1 MADVQISTNE
11 SQDLV
16 SFFTGFND
24 LLEQLDSD
32 ADNFVTEYLER
43 KLEDYVTIL
52 LGMIF
57 KLEIGEST
65 EHRSNLL
72 MLLRMLYDLSY
83 GKLKDI
89 SNEIEKQQPSVGQRS
104 GYNVPLEKTE
114 GRPKFVITR
123 EQLMNLRETGMTWA
137 KIATCLNVSERT
149 LYRRVREFDID
160 GSFSEISNTEL
171 DELLKSIM
179 AVTPRAGESYIRG
192 SLRGSGVR
200 IQRWRIRERLQA
212 IDPVGRAARRSS
224 AIRRRVYNVRAPN
237 CLWHI
242 DSNHKLIS
250 WRFVIHGCIDGYS
263 RTITHLNC
271 ATNNL
276 ATTAVQY
283 FQQGV
288 SKYGVPSRV
297 RGDCGVE
304 NFYVARFMISNR
316 GTNRGSFITGRSVHN
331 SRIERLWREVNRLV
345 TSHYSAIFKHMEH
358 HGILDATSELD
369 LFILHYVFQPRI
381 ALSLEEF
388 TVQWNYHGIRT
399 VGHSS
404 PLSLWSYGM
413 VSLNASRD
421 LVADLQSYGVDYEVP
436 CEDSLDGEIVVP
448 QNQFNLTDE
457 EKSVIFSN
465 IDPLTDDGD
474 SGIQHFCNA
483 RSRVLASLVQ

>member
-11 SQDLV
+11 SQEDLV

-52 LGMIF
+52 LRMIF

-65 EHRSNLL
+65 EHRNNLL

-104 GYNVPLEKTE
+104 GYNVPLERRE
-114 GRPKFVITR
+114 GRPKFVITG
-123 EQLMNLRETGMTWA
+123 EQLMNLRETRMTWA

-160 GSFSEISNTEL
+160 GNFSEISNTEL

-179 AVTPRAGESYIRG
+179 AVTPCAGESYIRG

-212 IDPVGRAARRSS
+212 IDPVGRACRRSS
-224 AIRRRVYNVRAPN
+224 AIRRRVSNVRAPN

-250 WRFVIHGCIDGYS
+250 WRFVIHGCIDNNL

-276 ATTAVQY
+276 ATTALKY
-283 FQQGV
+283 FQ
-288 SKYGVPSRV
+288 
-297 RGDCGVE
+297 
-304 NFYVARFMISNR
+304 
-316 GTNRGSFITGRSVHN
+316 
-331 SRIERLWREVNRLV
+331 
-345 TSHYSAIFKHMEH
+345 
-358 HGILDATSELD
+358 
-369 LFILHYVFQPRI
+369 
-381 ALSLEEF
+381 
-388 TVQWNYHGIRT
+388 
-399 VGHSS
+399 
-404 PLSLWSYGM
+404 
-413 VSLNASRD
+413 
-421 LVADLQSYGVDYEVP
+421 
-436 CEDSLDGEIVVP
+436 
-448 QNQFNLTDE
+448 
-457 EKSVIFSN
+457 
-465 IDPLTDDGD
+465 
-474 SGIQHFCNA
+474 
-483 RSRVLASLVQ
+483 